1 MIHLTVVSSVRKR
14 GFCSTTSPRA
24 VLPCNFKVNVSQSFA
39 PSSLSVRRRRS
50 FPRRVSVCL
59 STESTCPLFLTH
71 LRAPSAC
78 LYEGKSYSFG
88 ESVPHRDPCQ
98 HCVCINSTSGPMM
111 SCAISECFN
120 SWTALQPNCYR
131 KYTEGKCCPEIVC
144 VPENQSLSTCEHEG
158 NIYNFGDYFSPEGDP
173 CHNCLCDERWNSSS
187 NNNSSK
193 QLLDTVCTRL
203 ECHFDFDRPEN
214 RGCVP
219 VYSEKACCPMYF
231 HCRKLGMTKCVCV

>member
-1 MIHLTVVSSVRKR
+1 M
-14 GFCSTTSPRA
+14 
-24 VLPCNFKVNVSQSFA
+24 
-39 PSSLSVRRRRS
+39 
-50 FPRRVSVCL
+50 VSVCL
-59 STESTCPLFLTH
+59 STESTCPLLLTH

-187 NNNSSK
+187 NNNNSSK